1 VCGKINSRMNTK
13 IDEQKLSPPQLI
25 PTIIAGF
32 NTVANHI
39 GLILFPMGLDLL
51 IWFGPQLK
59 LEKLLKPIY
68 SNAIQTLIAY
78 NNAEMRQL
86 LEASQKEMEL
96 ILGRI
101 NLTSSLSTFPIGI
114 PSLLSGQGINETPLG
129 APTIYEIP
137 SIGLIFLI
145 TTLFIFLGLF
155 LGSLYLAAIAQSTNP
170 DNEKLNP
177 TVTIKK
183 MVKGVGLSI
192 LLVLILV
199 LLVLPVLFVISL
211 FSLFSPEL
219 SQILLII
226 STFVLIWL
234 LIPLIFAPHGVFA
247 RNMGIFQSILH
258 SIKIVRSYLPGTGMF
273 LLAAILLAQ
282 GLDLLWIAAPSNSW
296 LTLVGII
303 GHAFIYTALIAA
315 SFIYY
320 QRSSE
325 WTQELLERIKNIKK
339 L

>member
-1 VCGKINSRMNTK
+1 MNTK

-25 PTIIAGF
+25 PTILAGF

-39 GLILFPMGLDLL
+39 GLILFPLGLDLL

-59 LEKLLKPIY
+59 LEQFLKPIY

-86 LEASQKEMEL
+86 LEASQTEMEL
-96 ILGRI
+96 ILSRI
-101 NLTSSLSTFPIGI
+101 NLTGSLSTFPIGI
-114 PSLLSGQGINETPLG
+114 PSLLSGQGINETPFG

-137 SIGLIFLI
+137 SFGLIFLI
-145 TTLFIFLGLF
+145 TIIFIFSGLF
-155 LGSLYLAAIAQSTNP
+155 LGSLYLSAIAHSTNSEK
-170 DNEKLNP
+170 EKLNS
-177 TVTIKK
+177 TDLINK

-192 LLVLILV
+192 LLVIILIVLV
-199 LLVLPVLFVISL
+199 VPVLFVISF
-211 FSLFSPEL
+211 FSLFSPAL

-226 STFVLIWL
+226 STFILVWL
-234 LIPLIFAPHGVFA
+234 LIPLIFSPHGVYS
-247 RNMGIFQSILH
+247 RNMGILQSIQH
-258 SIKIVRSYLPGTGMF
+258 SIKVVRSYLPGTGMF

-325 WTQELLERIKNIKK
+325 WTQESLERIKNIKK

>member
-1 VCGKINSRMNTK
+1 MNTK
-13 IDEQKLSPPQLI
+13 IEEQKLAPPQLI
-25 PTIIAGF
+25 PSILAGF

-39 GLILFPMGLDLL
+39 GLILFPLGLDLL

-68 SNAIQTLIAY
+68 STAIQSLIAY

-86 LEASQKEMEL
+86 LEASQSEMEL

-101 NLTSSLSTFPIGI
+101 NLTGSLSTFPIGI
-114 PSLLSGQGINETPLG
+114 PSLLSGQGINETPFG
-129 APTIYEIP
+129 APIIYEIP
-137 SIGLIFLI
+137 SIGWIFFLTI
-145 TTLFIFLGLF
+145 VFIFLGLF
-155 LGSLYLAAIAQSTNP
+155 LGSLYLSAIAHSTNT
-170 DNEKLNP
+170 DKEKLSAIAL
-177 TVTIKK
+177 IKK
-183 MVKGVGLSI
+183 MVKGVGLSV
-192 LLVLILV
+192 LLVIILV
-199 LLVLPVLFVISL
+199 VLVLPVLFMISL
-211 FSLFSPEL
+211 FSLFSPAL
-219 SQILLII
+219 SQILLVI
-226 STFVLIWL
+226 STFILIWL
-234 LIPLIFAPHGVFA
+234 LLPLIFSPHGVFA
-247 RNMGIFQSILH
+247 RNMGILQSILY
-258 SIKIVRSYLPGTGMF
+258 SIKVVRSYLPGTGMF

-320 QRSSE
+320 QRSCD
-325 WTQELLERIKNIKK
+325 WTQEFLERIKNIKK

>member
-1 VCGKINSRMNTK
+1 MNIK
-13 IDEQKLSPPQLI
+13 IDEPKLAPPRLI
-25 PTIIAGF
+25 PTILAGF

-39 GLILFPMGLDLL
+39 GLILFPLGLDIL

-68 SNAIQTLIAY
+68 SNAIQTLVAY

-86 LEASQKEMEL
+86 LEASQTEMEL

-114 PSLLSGQGINETPLG
+114 PSLLSGQGITETPLG

-137 SIGLIFLI
+137 SFGLIFLI
-145 TTLFIFLGLF
+145 TIVFVISGLF
-155 LGSLYLAAIAQSTNP
+155 LGSLYLSAIADSTNP
-170 DNEKLNP
+170 DKEKLNP
-177 TVTIKK
+177 TSILKK
-183 MVKGVGLSI
+183 MIKGVGLSI
-192 LLVLILV
+192 LLVIILV
-199 LLVLPVLFVISL
+199 VLVMPVLFIISL
-211 FSLFSPEL
+211 FSLFSPAL

-226 STFVLIWL
+226 STFILIWL
-234 LIPLIFAPHGVFA
+234 LIPLIFSPHGVFA

-258 SIKIVRSYLPGTGMF
+258 SIKVVRSYLPGTGMF

-296 LTLVGII
+296 LTLVGIV

-320 QRSSE
+320 QRSCD

>member
-1 VCGKINSRMNTK
+1 MNTK
-13 IDEQKLSPPQLI
+13 IDGLKLSPPQLI

-32 NTVANHI
+32 NVVANHI
-39 GLILFPMGLDLL
+39 GLILFPLGLDLL

-86 LEASQKEMEL
+86 LEASQTEMEL
-96 ILGRI
+96 ILSRI

-114 PSLLSGQGINETPLG
+114 PSLLSGQGITETPLG

-137 SIGLIFLI
+137 SFGLIVLI
-145 TTLFIFLGLF
+145 TIILIFSGLI
-155 LGSLYLAAIAQSTNP
+155 LGSLYLSAIAHSTNP
-170 DNEKLNP
+170 VKEKLDP
-177 TVTIKK
+177 TSIIKK
-183 MVKGVGLSI
+183 MIKGVGLSI
-192 LLVLILV
+192 LLVIILV
-199 LLVLPVLFVISL
+199 VLVMPVLFIISL
-211 FSLFSPEL
+211 FSLFSPAL

-226 STFVLIWL
+226 STFILIWL
-234 LIPLIFAPHGVFA
+234 LIPLIFSPHGVFA

-258 SIKIVRSYLPGTGMF
+258 SIKVVRSYLPGTGMF

-320 QRSSE
+320 QRSCE

>member
-1 VCGKINSRMNTK
+1 MNIK
-13 IDEQKLSPPQLI
+13 IDEQKLAPPQLI
-25 PTIIAGF
+25 PTILAGF

-39 GLILFPMGLDLL
+39 GLILFPLGLDLL

-68 SNAIQTLIAY
+68 SNAIQSLIAY

-86 LEASQKEMEL
+86 LEASQSEMEL

-101 NLTSSLSTFPIGI
+101 NLMSSLSTFPIGI
-114 PSLLSGQGINETPLG
+114 PSLLSRQGINETPLG
-129 APTIYEIP
+129 ASAIFEIS
-137 SIGLIFLI
+137 SIGLIFFITILLI
-145 TTLFIFLGLF
+145 FFGLF
-155 LGSLYLAAIAQSTNP
+155 LGSLYLSAIAHTTNP
-170 DNEKLNP
+170 SEEKLNP
-177 TVTIKK
+177 VSLIKK

-192 LLVLILV
+192 LLVVILIILV
-199 LLVLPVLFVISL
+199 MPVLFMISL
-211 FSLFSPEL
+211 FSLFSPAL
-219 SQILLII
+219 SQILLLV
-226 STFVLIWL
+226 STFILIWL
-234 LIPLIFAPHGVFA
+234 LIPLIFSPHGIFA
-247 RNMGIFQSILH
+247 RDMGILQSILH
-258 SIKIVRSYLPGTGMF
+258 SIKVVRSYLPGTGMF

-296 LTLVGII
+296 LTLVGIT
-303 GHAFIYTALIAA
+303 GHAFIYTALIAS

-320 QRSSE
+320 QRSCE

>member
-1 VCGKINSRMNTK
+1 MNTK

-25 PTIIAGF
+25 PTILAGF

-39 GLILFPMGLDLL
+39 GLILFPLGLDLL

-59 LEKLLKPIY
+59 LEQFLKPIY
-68 SNAIQTLIAY
+68 SNAIQTLIAH

-86 LEASQKEMEL
+86 LEASQTEMEL
-96 ILGRI
+96 ILSRI
-101 NLTSSLSTFPIGI
+101 NLTGSLSTFPIGI
-114 PSLLSGQGINETPLG
+114 PSLLSGQGINETPFG

-137 SIGLIFLI
+137 SFGLIFLI
-145 TTLFIFLGLF
+145 TIIFIFSGLF
-155 LGSLYLAAIAQSTNP
+155 LGSLYLSAIAHSTNSEK
-170 DNEKLNP
+170 EKLNS
-177 TVTIKK
+177 TDLINK

-192 LLVLILV
+192 LLVIILIVLV
-199 LLVLPVLFVISL
+199 VPVLFVISF
-211 FSLFSPEL
+211 FSLFSPAL

-226 STFVLIWL
+226 STFILIWL
-234 LIPLIFAPHGVFA
+234 LIPLIFSPHGVYS
-247 RNMGIFQSILH
+247 RNMGILQSIQH
-258 SIKIVRSYLPGTGMF
+258 SIKVVRSYLPGTGMF

>member
-1 VCGKINSRMNTK
+1 MNTK

-25 PTIIAGF
+25 PTILAGF

-39 GLILFPMGLDLL
+39 GLILFPLGLDLL

-59 LEKLLKPIY
+59 LEQFLKPIY

-86 LEASQKEMEL
+86 LEASQTEMEL
-96 ILGRI
+96 ILSRI
-101 NLTSSLSTFPIGI
+101 NLTGSLSTFPIGI
-114 PSLLSGQGINETPLG
+114 PSLLSGQGINETPFG

-137 SIGLIFLI
+137 SFGLIFLI
-145 TTLFIFLGLF
+145 TIIFIFSGLF
-155 LGSLYLAAIAQSTNP
+155 LGSLYLSAIAHSTNSEK
-170 DNEKLNP
+170 EKLNS
-177 TVTIKK
+177 TDLINK

-192 LLVLILV
+192 LLVIILIVLV
-199 LLVLPVLFVISL
+199 VPVLFVISF
-211 FSLFSPEL
+211 FSLFSPAL

-226 STFVLIWL
+226 STFILVWL
-234 LIPLIFAPHGVFA
+234 LIPLIFSPHGVYS
-247 RNMGIFQSILH
+247 RNMGILQSIQH
-258 SIKIVRSYLPGTGMF
+258 SIKVVRSYLPGTGMF